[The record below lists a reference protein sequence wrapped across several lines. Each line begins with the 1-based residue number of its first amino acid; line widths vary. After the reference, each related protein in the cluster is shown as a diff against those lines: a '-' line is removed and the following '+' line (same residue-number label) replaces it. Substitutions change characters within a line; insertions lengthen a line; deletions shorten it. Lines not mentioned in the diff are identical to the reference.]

1 MKQQKVLILVNTMDG
16 KQIKVMVDPQTDTMG
31 QIKEQLADESGLE
44 PENQKLSMN
53 GIELENDDKTPAFYG
68 IPPGGQID
76 LERKSFMLNVI
87 MPDAGGFDGQ
97 TLQLELI
104 SSDTTDGIKAKIE

>member
-1 MKQQKVLILVNTMDG
+1 
-16 KQIKVMVDPQTDTMG
+16 
-31 QIKEQLADESGLE
+31 
-44 PENQKLSMN
+44 
-53 GIELENDDKTPAFYG
+53 
-68 IPPGGQID
+68 
-76 LERKSFMLNVI
+76 